1 MLLPATPRDRR
12 LNRSDRSQRR
22 PHPTPVAATDSRP
35 QKVRNPSSN
44 VNRTKSHR
52 CYREPGRAGQDREEL
67 ADVLCAVDW
76 VGEGEVG
83 VDGVVVASS
92 VALGGAGQLGDD
104 AVRGAF
110 GDPDP
115 VGLDDADSCSR
126 RGRDLEVKSL
136 GWTRQECSD
145 EN

>member
-1 MLLPATPRDRR
+1 VVVLSVGR
-12 LNRSDRSQRR
+12 L
-22 PHPTPVAATDSRP
+22 
-35 QKVRNPSSN
+35 
-44 VNRTKSHR
+44 
-52 CYREPGRAGQDREEL
+52 GAGQDGEEL

-92 VALGGAGQLGDD
+92 VALARNVPGAGQLGDD

-115 VGLDDADSCSR
+115 VAEVAQPDAGIVGDANQDLGVVGQEPPTARGVVQHLHKSRTSGLVFHATVNMYR
-126 RGRDLEVKSL
+126 RWETF
-136 GWTRQECSD
+136 W
-145 EN
+145 